1 MWMFAK
7 NGFVSIKQ
15 HKDDP
20 NKLFVR
26 AAVKGD
32 LEAMFPGCVV
42 TEDDKTDYR
51 FSATIDRQFA
61 ASTIANA
68 VREIHRTG
76 GFKTSLDDVRRYPFY
91 CRIWDVVRD
100 MQEALSEVAAST
112 NKPTQRRN
120 RPSTTGTSQ
129 NEKDITQKLYDRLHT
144 IATDHVHLCEI
155 AEISDSSHSILF
167 SVLGRFLIQG
177 LAETTQLSADEFG
190 ATMADA
196 LQRVRNQEARSR
208 NA

>member
-15 HKDDP
+15 HKDDA

-26 AAVKGD
+26 AAVRGD

-42 TEDDKTDYR
+42 TEDYKTDYQ
-51 FSATIDRQFA
+51 FSTTIDRRFA

-68 VREIHRTG
+68 VMEIHRTG

-100 MQEALSEVAAST
+100 MQEALSEVAST
-112 NKPTQRRN
+112 NKP
-120 RPSTTGTSQ
+120 SSSQ
-129 NEKDITQKLYDRLHT
+129 LETDISRKLYDRLQT
-144 IATDHVHLCEI
+144 VATDHVNLCGM
-155 AEISDSSHSILF
+155 AEVSDGYSVLF
-167 SVLGRFLIQG
+167 SVLARFLIEG
-177 LAETTQLSADEFG
+177 LAKTKVPPDEFG
-190 ATMADA
+190 AAMAGA
-196 LQRVRNQEARSR
+196 LRKVRNQEARAR
-208 NA
+208 KA